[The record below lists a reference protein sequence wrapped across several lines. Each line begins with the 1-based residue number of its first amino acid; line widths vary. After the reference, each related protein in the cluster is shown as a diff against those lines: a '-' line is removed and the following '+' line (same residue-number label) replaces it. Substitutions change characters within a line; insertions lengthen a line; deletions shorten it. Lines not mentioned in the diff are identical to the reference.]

1 MPHSDPRPVLITGAT
16 GFVGSHLAVALEA
29 AGIPIRCATRS
40 PEAARERHPE
50 RDWVALDVEEP
61 HTLEPALEGCRA
73 AYFLVHRI
81 SGADDYEAREL
92 GAARDFRN
100 AAASRGLERIV
111 YLGGVEPA
119 GRPSRHLR
127 ARLETGRILR
137 EGSVPAVELRAAMV
151 VGAGGASWEMVHELA
166 QRLPAMILPRWL
178 RNRSRPV
185 LIDDVVLALLAALD
199 LELGGS
205 GWLDVPGPTVAS
217 HRELLQMVAERMGY
231 RPPLFDVPVLSPRL
245 SSYWIGLVTSAD
257 LALAQELVE
266 GLTSDL
272 LPTGEIVW
280 DRIDGHEPASLEVAI
295 RRALTDGTSADRP
308 TSAALERIR
317 TLARGYAGG
326 PGSGPSLAT

>member
-1 MPHSDPRPVLITGAT
+1 MPPTDPRPVLITGAT
-16 GFVGSHLAVALEA
+16 GFVGSHLATALEA
-29 AGIPIRCATRS
+29 AGVPVRCATRS
-40 PEAARERHPE
+40 PEKARERHPARE
-50 RDWVALDVEEP
+50 WVALDVEQP
-61 HTLEPALEGCRA
+61 HTLEPALAGCRA

-81 SGADDYEAREL
+81 SGDEDYEEREL
-92 GAARDFRN
+92 GAARDFRT
-100 AAASRGLERIV
+100 AAEARGLERVV

-137 EGSVPAVELRAAMV
+137 EGAVPTVELRAAMI

-199 LELGGS
+199 LQSDGS
-205 GWLDVPGPTVAS
+205 VWLDVPGPTAAS

-231 RPPLFDVPVLSPRL
+231 RPPLLDVPVLSPRL

-280 DRIDGHEPASLEVAI
+280 DRIAGHQPASLEVAI
-295 RRALTDGTSADRP
+295 RRALTDGMSEERP
-308 TSAALERIR
+308 PDAALERVR
-317 TLARGYAGG
+317 ALARGYAAGG
-326 PGSGPSLAT
+326 AYGASLTS